1 MNAKGRAALACIVFC
16 FALSAGTAR
25 HIIGL
30 QPGFEDFETR
40 WPQDKA
46 FQSNCPF
53 ASCSTVKAVSR
64 RGFPVV
70 AKDMTPKTQTLG
82 EYIAMVTGPTK
93 DRLIIPSYTCPP
105 RRGEPGSCLSDTAT
119 AGQE

>member
-1 MNAKGRAALACIVFC
+1 MNAKGRAAPACIVFC

-70 AKDMTPKTQTLG
+70 AKDMTPKTQTPG
-82 EYIAMVTGPTK
+82 E
-93 DRLIIPSYTCPP
+93 LITASDPPSTWWP
-105 RRGEPGSCLSDTAT
+105 GER
-119 AGQE
+119 